1 MCFASALSLL
11 VGGLVWMAGP
21 VAATP
26 TLSPPSIK
34 QSAAT
39 VVVGKNKEVHIT
51 ATGYPK
57 PTFAEMGALPAG
69 MAFNSGSGSA
79 TISGVPAPGT
89 GNDYF
94 ITITATNSQGTD
106 TEPYDLTVFQ
116 TPVFASNFCPG
127 PMTVGQYT
135 HDDQSD
141 IAYPPFFG
149 LDENNSLPSG
159 ISFNQD
165 VNNEDAGVLSGTPES
180 GSGGNYGLQYSSDA
194 NNTTRNLHC
203 KLVVDEAPTFTDS
216 GMATVTAGAAPSAP
230 VSITGTPG
238 FPKMV
243 NVTVTGAAPTGMM
256 LHSVHNGKGFA
267 VNLSGTPAA
276 GTQGDY
282 PIDVTASNGL
292 STAQDFVLVVQGSG
306 ATPQPTTLTLSGG
319 TSPVPYQ
326 SSMETFTATVTGGTS
341 PSGYVQFSIG
351 NGIATVPLAA
361 GQASF
366 TTPANLDAGDYTV
379 TATYT
384 GDALNASSTAATDL
398 TVDPAPTAL
407 TLTPSASSTAFGV
420 PVTYTATVTCSPS
433 CGGLTPAGD
442 VDFSQLGTDTSVELV
457 NGQATFTTDPTIGPG
472 LQNEVDATFSSYS
485 DAPGDFATTSPAVQ
499 AFYDIGAVGLTTG
512 TEDLTT
518 SGVQS
523 VTDSGTVTVV
533 PSDPNEISVQMGA
546 VASGNGTPPGPLSV
560 DVVDGT
566 TDETAAVGITT
577 PSESA
582 PSADAATGQTDYFWT
597 IPADALSGL
606 PGTSATV
613 TISYAGSTDFA
624 PTTFTFT
631 LDW

>member
-1 MCFASALSLL
+1 MCFVSALSFLGL
-11 VGGLVWMAGP
+11 GLVWMAGP

-165 VNNEDAGVLSGTPES
+165 VNNEDAGVLSGTPEP
-180 GSGGNYGLQYSSDA
+180 GTGGNYGLQYSSDA

-216 GMATVTAGAAPSAP
+216 GMATVTAGATPTTA
-230 VSITGTPG
+230 VSIAGTPG
-238 FPKMV
+238 FPKMA
-243 NVTVTGAAPTGMM
+243 NVTVTGAPPTGMM

-267 VNLSGTPAA
+267 VNLSGAPAA

-282 PIDVTASNGL
+282 PIDVSASNGL
-292 STAQDFVLVVQGSG
+292 SSTQDFVLVVQGAG
-306 ATPQPTTLTLSGG
+306 VIPQPTTLTLSGG
-319 TSPVPYQ
+319 TDPVTYQ
-326 SSMETFTATVTGGTS
+326 SSAVTYTATVTGGTS
-341 PSGYVQFSIG
+341 PSGFVQFSAG
-351 NGIATVPLAA
+351 TGITTVPLVA

-366 TTPANLDAGDYTV
+366 TTPDNLDAGDYTV
-379 TATYT
+379 TASYT
-384 GDALNASSTAATDL
+384 GDAFNASSTASTDL
-398 TVDPAPTAL
+398 TVDAAPTAL
-407 TLTPSASSTAFGV
+407 TLTPNTTSTPFGV

-433 CGGLTPAGD
+433 CGGLTPTGD
-442 VDFSQLGTDTSVELV
+442 VTFSQLGTDTPVELV

-472 LQNEVDATFSSYS
+472 LSNEVDATFSSFS

-499 AFYDIGAVGLTTG
+499 AFYDIGAVSLTAS
-512 TEDLTT
+512 TEDLTSST
-518 SGVQS
+518 TQS
-523 VTDSGTVTVV
+523 LSNGGTVTVV
-533 PSDPNEISVQMGA
+533 PADANEISVQLGA
-546 VASGNGTPPGPLSV
+546 VATGNGTPPGPLSV

-566 TDETAAVGITT
+566 TDETTALGITD

-582 PSADAATGQTDYFWT
+582 PSSDAATGQVDYFWT
-597 IPADALSGL
+597 IAANELSGL
-606 PGTSATV
+606 PGTSAMV
-613 TISYAGSTDFA
+613 TISSAGSTDFA
-624 PTTFTFT
+624 PATFTFT